1 MGMGWR
7 LGLLLAGWVG
17 GRKRGRV
24 KMGEEGGGRMLW
36 WFISRGVYSILF
48 YFILFLLVY
57 VWVGGIRWTVYLLLT
72 FAGNI

>member
-1 MGMGWR
+1 MGWR
-7 LGLLLAGWVG
+7 LGLLLGGWVG
-17 GRKRGRV
+17 GR
-24 KMGEEGGGRMLW
+24 MGGGGMLW